1 MTGNNSIV
9 SSLGNLTAVADM
21 EKKESKSK
29 MKIVEQKNETKM
41 NETDGSIENEKVSK
55 ERQIIELF

>member
-1 MTGNNSIV
+1 M
-9 SSLGNLTAVADM
+9 ADM